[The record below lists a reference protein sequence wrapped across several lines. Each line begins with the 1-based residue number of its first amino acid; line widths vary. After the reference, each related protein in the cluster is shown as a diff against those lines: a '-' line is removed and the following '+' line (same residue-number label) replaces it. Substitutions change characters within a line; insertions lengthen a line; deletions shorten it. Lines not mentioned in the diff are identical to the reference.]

1 MVGKYQSMGRGHQK
15 STAYQLRE
23 RHQSTI
29 FIPPKL
35 RVYEMARPKT
45 PLNILRIKGVDKTH
59 PARMKARENEPEN
72 VNPIGEPPEWLN
84 EVELKCW
91 LKLASEAIPGVLGQ
105 ADRTWLELASE
116 LYAKKLNGDINATE
130 RGQLITLLAKIGF
143 NPSDRS
149 NIQIP
154 TPKTKNKFD
163 DDF

>member
-1 MVGKYQSMGRGHQK
+1 
-15 STAYQLRE
+15 
-23 RHQSTI
+23 
-29 FIPPKL
+29 
-35 RVYEMARPKT
+35 
-45 PLNILRIKGVDKTH
+45 
-59 PARMKARENEPEN
+59 MKARENEPEN

-105 ADRTWLELASE
+105 TDRTWLELASE
-116 LYAKKLNGDINATE
+116 LYGKKLNGDISATE
-130 RGQLITLLAKIGF
+130 RGQLITLLAKVGF

-154 TPKTKNKFD
+154 TPKTKNRFD